1 MEKSQ
6 NVGTKIAFTPL
17 KYGILGQIF
26 FNFAT
31 TETKSNKRKINF

>member
-26 FNFAT
+26 LILQQLKPSP
-31 TETKSNKRKINF
+31 TKEK